1 MADEVVKS
9 TFAQLQSDLMKRSEL
24 VSQIGERSGFANHK
38 SERSRFAQVHVK
50 ALESRVALLARK
62 QISFFCGHIM
72 KKLFSSG
79 CSKCRFMISRHS
91 KIVLEKF
98 FSRPRFGC

>member
-62 QISFFCGHIM
+62 QISFFCGHITLYEKTFQFWLLKM
-72 KKLFSSG
+72 PLYDFTTFEN
-79 CSKCRFMISRHS
+79 CSRKVF
-91 KIVLEKF
+91 LEA
-98 FSRPRFGC
+98 